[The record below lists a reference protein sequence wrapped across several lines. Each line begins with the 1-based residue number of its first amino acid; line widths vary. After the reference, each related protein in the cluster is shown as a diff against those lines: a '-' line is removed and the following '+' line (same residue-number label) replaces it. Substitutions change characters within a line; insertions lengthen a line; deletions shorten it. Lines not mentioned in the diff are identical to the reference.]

1 MQLGFVSAILH
12 DLPFD
17 EVVAFASGEGFACIE
32 PMCWPV
38 GKAERKFAG
47 VTHIDVTTLGDREA
61 EAIQATLDR
70 ERVFLTSLGY
80 YPNLLSADASHAVP
94 ALAHLKQVIA
104 AAPRLGLNT
113 VTTFIGA
120 DHTAHPDD
128 NFSAFER
135 LWPGLIRLAESHGVR
150 IAIENCPMLF
160 TRDEWPSGKNL
171 AYSPAVWRRMFAA
184 IPSDHFGLNYDPSHL
199 IWQFMDHI
207 APIAAFRDK
216 LFHVHAKD
224 TAVDRARLDDVGIL
238 ALGWQ
243 TPVIPGRGEVDW
255 DRFFDAL
262 ASAGYDGPVV
272 IEVEDDSFGKSL
284 EGRQRALRESRKA
297 LERFF

>member
-1 MQLGFVSAILH
+1 MQLGFVTAILH

-17 EVVAFASGEGFACIE
+17 EVVAFAGGEGFACIE

-47 VTHIDVTTLGDREA
+47 VTHIDVTALGDREVD
-61 EAIQATLDR
+61 AIRATLDR

-104 AAPRLGLNT
+104 AAPRLGLDT

-128 NFSAFER
+128 NFAAFER
-135 LWPGLIRLAESHGVR
+135 LWPDLIRLAESHGVR

-171 AYSPAVWRRMFAA
+171 AYSPAVWRKMFAA

-207 APIAAFRDK
+207 APITAFKDK

-224 TAVDRARLDDVGIL
+224 TAVDRAKLDDVGIL

-255 DRFFDAL
+255 DRFFAAL
-262 ASAGYDGPVV
+262 KSAGYDGPVV

-284 EGRQRALRESRKA
+284 EGRQRALRESRNA